1 MQVFINKDIKL
12 NEGTAVSLG
21 NFDGLHI
28 GHKLLINTMKEKAKL
43 HNLISSVFTFTNHT
57 TRTISSNNFPNHIIS
72 NEKKIE
78 LIENLGINILYMMN
92 FNEDVMNLSSEEF
105 VKKYLVQQL
114 NVKLIV
120 VGFNY
125 KFGFEA
131 KGNTETLK
139 LLGKKYGFEV
149 IVLDPIYIEKDI
161 ISSTY
166 IRNLIREGNIHK
178 CNELLGR
185 AYTIIGSVVNGKNR
199 GRDLGFPTA
208 NIKLL
213 DDYVIPKR
221 GIYKT
226 VTKVGNDVFL
236 SVTSVGTNP
245 TFGKNETTIETYI
258 LDFNKN
264 IYNEVIEVSFLDYL
278 RDEIRFNNE
287 HELIAQIE
295 KDVRIV
301 RGNI

>member
-1 MQVFINKDIKL
+1 MQVFINKEIKL

-28 GHKLLINTMKEKAKL
+28 GHKLLINTMKEKAKQ

-57 TRTISSNNFPNHIIS
+57 TRTISSNNFPNLIIS

-78 LIENLGINILYMMN
+78 LFEDLGIDILYMMN

-125 KFGFEA
+125 RFGFGA

-149 IVLDPIYIEKDI
+149 IVLDPIYIEKNI

-185 AYTIIGSVVNGKNR
+185 PYTIIGSVVNGKCR

-208 NIKLL
+208 NINLL
-213 DDYVIPKR
+213 HEYVIPKR

-226 VTKVGNDVFL
+226 ITKVGNDVFL

-245 TFGKNETTIETYI
+245 TFGNNEITVETYI

-264 IYNEVIEVSFLDYL
+264 IYNEVIEISFLEYL
-278 RDEIRFNNE
+278 RDVIKFNNE
-287 HELIAQIE
+287 HELIAQIK
-295 KDVRIV
+295 KDVRQA